1 MVPAV
6 VTTAAPDVRLCLK
19 RKLKRL
25 YFSILFCFLTLS
37 LKQKEEGCRSR
48 HQTIEL
54 LEITWNCSGEEK
66 KKGVAISIYKW
77 DFFFSV
83 ETAGQL
89 DSQLFLVMF
98 TVLSSLGHLQRPPNW
113 TAGPTA
119 SMFLLFL

>member
-66 KKGVAISIYKW
+66 KRAWLYQYTNGI
-77 DFFFSV
+77 FFSV